1 MAVPDFQSLMLPL
14 LRLAGDGMD
23 HTFKDAVEAIAIEFS
38 LTPEERNELLPSS
51 SRTTL
56 FYNRLG
62 LGQDIPHDDGGFGCK
77 QPRSGVCSASPKGG
91 ASCL

>member
-56 FYNRLG
+56 FYRPG
-62 LGQDIPHDDGGFGCK
+62 MIY
-77 QPRSGVCSASPKGG
+77 S
-91 ASCL
+91 

>member
-56 FYNRLG
+56 F
-62 LGQDIPHDDGGFGCK
+62 
-77 QPRSGVCSASPKGG
+77 
-91 ASCL
+91 